1 VDVRINEVSS
11 QVQTVDSKALLDP
24 QVMRQI
30 VNACL
35 KAIKENQDRQKKLK
49 DDREL
54 SDSAS
59 SNDN

>member
-1 VDVRINEVSS
+1 MDVRINEVSS